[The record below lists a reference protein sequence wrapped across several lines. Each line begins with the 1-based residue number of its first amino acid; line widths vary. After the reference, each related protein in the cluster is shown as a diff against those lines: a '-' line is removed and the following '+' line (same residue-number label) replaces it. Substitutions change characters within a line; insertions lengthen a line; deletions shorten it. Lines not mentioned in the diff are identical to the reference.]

1 MKKVFIAFVCAT
13 SLLSAKA
20 QVKFGVKAG
29 ANISNWT
36 GDVEDT
42 KSKVGLNVG
51 AYAKIPLFASFSLN
65 PEVYFS
71 GQGVKGEESG
81 VDVKYNTNYINIPV
95 LFQYNHASGF
105 FAHTGPQI
113 GILLSA
119 KEKAEDVSVDVKEY
133 LKKADFA
140 WAFGAGYITKLG
152 LGINVRYNLG
162 LANVLDESGE
172 TSVKNS
178 VFQVGLLYQFGG
190 K

>member
-29 ANISNWT
+29 VNISNFT
-36 GDVEDT
+36 GDVSEN
-42 KSKVGLNVG
+42 KSKLSLNAG

-65 PEVYFS
+65 PEVLFS
-71 GQGVKGEESG
+71 GEGSKFDEGSI
-81 VDVKYNTNYINIPV
+81 DVKYNTNYINVPV

-113 GILLSA
+113 GFLIGA
-119 KEKAEDVSVDVKEY
+119 KA
-133 LKKADFA
+133 KADGNSQDIKELFKKTNVS
-140 WAFGAGYITKLG
+140 WAVGAGYITKLG
-152 LGINVRYNLG
+152 IGANIRYNLG
-162 LANVLDESGE
+162 LANVIDAESAG
-172 TSVKNS
+172 SVKS
-178 VFQVGLLYQFGG
+178 SSLQIGLLYQFGG